1 MNITKG
7 MALVEIIIGSAII
20 SVGVLAAIIS
30 YNTYIEYA
38 LANNKNIQASY
49 LLEEGLEVMTFFR
62 DKGWTSNISKLSTTT
77 PYYLLYSGGAWATT
91 TTPQYVDT
99 AFLRSIS
106 IADVARNGSDQIS
119 TSGTY
124 DSGTK
129 KITVTVAYLQGHATT
144 TRSLSLYLANI
155 NGN

>member
-1 MNITKG
+1 MNITRG

-30 YNTYIEYA
+30 YNTYIDYA

-77 PYYLLYSGGAWATT
+77 TYYLVYASGAWATT
-91 TTPQYVDT
+91 TAPQYVDG

-106 IADVARNGSDQIS
+106 ITDVTRNGSDQIAG
-119 TSGTY
+119 SGTY

-129 KITVTVAYLQGHATT
+129 KITTTVAYSQGHATT
-144 TRSLSLYLANI
+144 TKSLSIYLTNI